1 LPTMNRT
8 STVTHPWLELQQG
21 IAGRS
26 AAEIVQTEAAIVDA
40 VAVQVVAA
48 EVVVVGVLAV
58 EDAVA
63 SAAVVAEDTRLS
75 LGGVGTLPRVFG
87 WLTFRTAAIWIVS
100 LQCLFTGKV
109 FRGRARAHLFPR
121 LGSRIFLVHGQEGN
135 RISKT
140 HR

>member
-1 LPTMNRT
+1 MPTMNRT
-8 STVTHPWLELQQG
+8 STGMHPWPELQRG

-63 SAAVVAEDTRLS
+63 SAAVVAEDTRPS
-75 LGGVGTLPRVFG
+75 LVR
-87 WLTFRTAAIWIVS
+87 
-100 LQCLFTGKV
+100 
-109 FRGRARAHLFPR
+109 RGHLAPCFWVAY
-121 LGSRIFLVHGQEGN
+121 F
-135 RISKT
+135 
-140 HR
+140 